1 MAVGGIAVVSVPV
14 SDQERAKRFYCDAV
28 DGAVTDAPWGTYATF
43 ADVDGNTW
51 VLTATSRPA

>member
-28 DGAVTDAPWGTYATF
+28 DGAVTDAAWGTYATF

-51 VLTATSRPA
+51 S